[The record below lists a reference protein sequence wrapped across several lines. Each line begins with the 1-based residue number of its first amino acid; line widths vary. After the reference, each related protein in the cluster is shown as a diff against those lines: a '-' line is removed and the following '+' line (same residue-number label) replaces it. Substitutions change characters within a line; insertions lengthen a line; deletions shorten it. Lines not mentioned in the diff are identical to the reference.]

1 MKAYKIY
8 LSGKIAGLTPDSV
21 LANFA
26 QAKRDAFY
34 RANQEGA
41 EWNEIMIVD
50 PSALPKVQKSWADYI
65 IRDKIAFWKKT
76 GTFNFSA
83 QFGKNRRLIG
93 LNEISYREQSIFLQM
108 LGQTAEGVN
117 EIIGHKNEDK

>member
-1 MKAYKIY
+1 MKTYKIY

-65 IRDKIAFWKKT
+65 IRDLMLLKECTHIALMPNWRESPGAEVELAFAKGAGIKIWE
-76 GTFNFSA
+76 
-83 QFGKNRRLIG
+83 L
-93 LNEISYREQSIFLQM
+93 
-108 LGQTAEGVN
+108 
-117 EIIGHKNEDK
+117 